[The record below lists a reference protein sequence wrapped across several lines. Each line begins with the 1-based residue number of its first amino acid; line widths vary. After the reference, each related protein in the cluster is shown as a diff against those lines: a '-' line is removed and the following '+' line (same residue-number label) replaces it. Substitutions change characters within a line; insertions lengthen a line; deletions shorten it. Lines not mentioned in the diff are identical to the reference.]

1 MSPSTKFFQIILLAL
16 LVFASSRL
24 IAQAISGDLTGAVL
38 DPTGA
43 GIPNATVTAQNESTG
58 AKTQVPTSNDGIYH
72 LTNLPVGTYTLSATA
87 PGFAVASA
95 RNLKVELNNTLT
107 QNLTLTVGNT
117 ATTVEVTDVA
127 ATLDTTTAQL
137 QTTFQTNQIQ
147 NLPGGGLS
155 KVVNGAGI
163 WNLSLLGAGVTSS
176 GGVGQGTGPAIAG
189 QRPENNTFY
198 IDGVSNN
205 DYNVTGPL
213 VYISNDAVME
223 LSLLQNQFSAEFGGA
238 SGGVFNA
245 VVKTGT
251 NQVHGSLYEYFQN
264 RNLNAVDSL
273 SVNAGLRSN
282 PRYDNNR
289 LGASIGGPIIKNK
302 LFYFGDFEYNPLG
315 QASVPKQAIYAPTA
329 AGYSILNSLPGLSK
343 NNLSV
348 LEKYVPAAPVA
359 DQKAIAVNGAAIP
372 IGSLTTSGPSFDN
385 SYNAIVSIDYNL
397 SDSDQIRGRYIY
409 NKISGIDT
417 NANLPAFYQPQ
428 PTRNNMV
435 SFSEFHNFSPTMQNE
450 FRAAFSRNFN
460 TIGAGDFKFPG
471 LNVFPNLT
479 IDDLNS
485 IQIGP
490 DPNTPSGSIQN
501 LLQGQDNLIKTV
513 GKHTIKVGY
522 AFTDVILTNY
532 FIQRVR
538 GDYEYKTL
546 GLYLQDLSPDVLG
559 ERSAGSSD
567 PCGFLMHAAFVNDD
581 FRIAKNFT
589 LNLGLRYEYVTIPV
603 ASRTQAYSA
612 AASIPGP
619 GGITFAEPKPSPN
632 EWSPRIGFAYSP
644 GGNGVWSI
652 RGGFSRSYDLT
663 YANLTAN
670 AAPAFF
676 QTTQDVPSLTVNTPN
691 FLAGGG
697 LTGGSGGLPT
707 DIAGIRAAQS
717 SYVFGDKRPYGLT
730 WTLGVQRAFGN
741 SYTAEVRYTG
751 TKGVHLWNQTQLNK
765 IAPVTASLNLPT
777 YMTMPSAATFA
788 GLTTTL
794 GSLQGISNNA
804 FKQFGITNN
813 LTAYAPQSYSSYNG
827 LATQLTKRFSHNV
840 SFIAAYT
847 WSHMEDDATATNF
860 STYLTPRRAQDFRDL
875 RSEWATSALDRRHRF
890 TFTPVYDFKIFRNS
904 NWFLKNVVSN
914 WNMSGTYTYESPEQA
929 TVQSGVD
936 SNLNGDSAGDR
947 TVINPNG
954 VGQTGSGVTGY
965 NAAGNTVKSGDPTI
979 VAYVANN
986 PNARYVVAGAGA
998 LSNGGRNTLPLHPI
1012 NNIDFSLLKRFN
1024 FTENVRFEFG
1034 SQFFNVFNHP
1044 QVTGGYL
1051 SDVSANSVTT
1061 ARNELIPGDPQFG
1074 NFDKFYSNNARQLQL
1089 VARIIF

>member
-1 MSPSTKFFQIILLAL
+1 MKFKTAFLTAFLTF
-16 LVFASSRL
+16 LVFIPSR
-24 IAQAISGDLTGAVL
+24 ISAQAVSGDLTGAIL
-38 DPTGA
+38 DATGA
-43 GIPNATVTAQNESTG
+43 AIPNATVTAQNDATG
-58 AKTQVPTSNDGIYH
+58 AKTTVPANNNGVYH
-72 LTNLPVGTYTLSATA
+72 LTNLPVGTYTLAASAT
-87 PGFAVASA
+87 GFATGTAK
-95 RNLKVELNNTLT
+95 NLKVELNNTLT
-107 QNLTLTVGNT
+107 QNMTLVVGNT
-117 ATTVEVTDVA
+117 ATTVEVTSAPA
-127 ATLDTTTAQL
+127 ALDTTTAQL
-137 QTTFQTNQIQ
+137 QTTFESNQIQ
-147 NLPGGGLS
+147 NVPATGLS

-176 GGVGQGTGPAIAG
+176 GGVGQGTGPSIAG
-189 QRPENNTFY
+189 QRPENNTFF

-245 VVKTGT
+245 IVKSGT
-251 NQVHGSLYEYFQN
+251 NQVHGSVYEYFQN

-273 SVNAGLRSN
+273 NVNAGLRSN

-289 LGASIGGPIIKNK
+289 LGASIGGPILKDK
-302 LFYFGDFEYNPLG
+302 LFYFGDFEYNPIG
-315 QASVPKQAIYAPTA
+315 QASVPKQALFAPTE
-329 AGYSILNSLPGLSK
+329 AGYSILNGLPGLSK

-348 LEKYVPAAPVA
+348 LEQYVSPAPVA
-359 DQKAIAVNGAAIP
+359 DQSPVIVNGATIP
-372 IGSLTTSGPSFDN
+372 VGSLSTAGPSYSN

-397 SDSDQIRGRYIY
+397 SDSDQIRGRYIS
-409 NKISGIDT
+409 NNVSQIDI
-417 NANLPAFYQPQ
+417 NANLPAFYQPE
-428 PTRNNMV
+428 PTRNKMV
-435 SFSEFHNFSPTMQNE
+435 TLSEFHNFSPTMQNE
-450 FRAAFSRNFN
+450 FRASFSRNYN

-471 LNVFPNLT
+471 LDVFPNIT

-490 DPNTPSGSIQN
+490 DPNTPTGSIQN
-501 LLQGQDNLIKTV
+501 LLQGQDNLIKTA
-513 GKHTIKVGY
+513 GRHTIKVGY
-522 AFTDVILTNY
+522 SFTDVILTNY

-546 GLYLQDLSPDVLG
+546 GLYLNDLSPDVLG

-567 PCGFLMHAAFVNDD
+567 PCGFLMHAAYINDD
-581 FRIAKNFT
+581 FRIRTNFT

-603 ASRTQAYSA
+603 ASRTQGLSA

-619 GGITFAEPKPSPN
+619 GGISFAEPRPSPN

-644 GGNGVWSI
+644 GNSGVWSI

-676 QTTQDVPSLTVNTPN
+676 LTTQDVPSLSVNTPN

-707 DIAGIRAAQS
+707 DIEGIRAAQS
-717 SYVFGDKRPYGLT
+717 TYVFGDKRPYGLT
-730 WTLGVQRAFGN
+730 WTLGVQRSFGS

-751 TKGVHLWNQTQLNK
+751 TKGVHLWNQSRLN
-765 IAPVTASLNLPT
+765 IVSPVTASLNLPT
-777 YMTMPSAATFA
+777 FFSMPSAATLA
-788 GLTTTL
+788 GLKTTL
-794 GSLQGISNNA
+794 GDLQALPNN
-804 FKQFGITNN
+804 KYEQFGIVNN
-813 LTAYAPQSYSSYNG
+813 LTGYAPQAYSSYHG
-827 LATQLTKRFSHNV
+827 LATQLTKRFSNNL

-847 WSHMEDDATATNF
+847 WSHMHDDATATNF
-860 STYLTPRRAQDFRDL
+860 STYLTPRRAQDFQDL
-875 RSEWATSALDRRHRF
+875 RSEWASSALDRRHRF
-890 TFTPVYDFKIFRNS
+890 TFTSVYDFRIFRNS

-914 WNMSGTYTYESPEQA
+914 WNLSGTYTYESPEYA

-947 TVINPNG
+947 AVINLNG
-954 VGQTGSGVTGY
+954 VGQTGTGVTGY
-965 NAAGNTVKSGDPTI
+965 NTAGQAMAAGDSSI
-979 VAYVANN
+979 VAYVADN
-986 PNARYVVAGAGA
+986 PTARYVVAGEGA
-998 LSNGGRNTLPLHPI
+998 LPNGGRNTLPLHPI
-1012 NNIDFSLLKRFN
+1012 NNVDFSLLKRIN
-1024 FTENVRFEFG
+1024 FTESIRFEFG

-1051 SDVSANSVTT
+1051 SDVSLNSVTT
-1061 ARNELIPGDPQFG
+1061 ARNELIPSDPLFG

-1089 VARIIF
+1089 VARFVF